1 MVNLPVFFTS
11 LAPTSAKL
19 SKTFMHSDFFN
30 SVAVAKD
37 SASPVF
43 VRALPLAFMAFMAAA
58 FIAFGAIA
66 RGRSRR
72 TG

>member
-30 SVAVAKD
+30 SVAVAKA

-43 VRALPLAFMAFMAAA
+43 VRALPLAFIA
-58 FIAFGAIA
+58 FIDFGAIV

-72 TG
+72 K